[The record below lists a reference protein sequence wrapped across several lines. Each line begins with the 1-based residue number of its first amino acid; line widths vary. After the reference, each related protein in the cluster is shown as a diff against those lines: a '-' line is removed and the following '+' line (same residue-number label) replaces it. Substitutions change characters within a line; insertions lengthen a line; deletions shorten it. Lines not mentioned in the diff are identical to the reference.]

1 MIFPAEPRTLAPAP
15 KVNKFNRLACRVAL
29 PPGACHLNPGKWF
42 TCQDKSRGLGVH
54 GKRISLRKDH
64 RGQRFAKVPASRVLR
79 ILAVTP
85 PSRQGARA
93 RPPLFFP
100 PTRECRRPSLPLPP
114 LGGQGAS
121 RSGARRTRMRAC
133 LYKRPPALPPSF
145 LRRGSARRGALLGLL
160 PS

>member
-54 GKRISLRKDH
+54 GKRSSLRKDH

-79 ILAVTP
+79 IRAVTP

-93 RPPLFFP
+93 RPPLFSRQLASAAGP
-100 PTRECRRPSLPLPP
+100 
-114 LGGQGAS
+114 AS
-121 RSGARRTRMRAC
+121 RG
-133 LYKRPPALPPSF
+133 RPLAGGALPVPG
-145 LRRGSARRGALLGLL
+145 REGPGCERAYISARR
-160 PS
+160 PFRPPF